1 MSFPPV
7 LDLDWLQ
14 IAPEIALLVTAAVAL
29 MFALGRKD
37 SRGSAAMA
45 LIGIGVALVL
55 DLVLFANVR
64 ADGAASSFGL
74 RFLADTPAVA
84 FNVIILL
91 GTALAVLTSFDYLRR
106 SGLDQPEYYPLM
118 LLSAVGAMVMA
129 GAGDLITLVLGLEIM
144 SLPVYVLSAWRQGS
158 RESEEAGMK
167 YFLMGAFGSAILI
180 YGVALS
186 YGATGSFVLADIAA
200 AVTAAGFASPLLLTL
215 GGAFV
220 LAGLGFKAAIAPF
233 HQWAPDVYTG
243 APTAVTAFM
252 SVVIKAGAFAA
263 LLRIA
268 ALLFP
273 GLEPWLLTTLA
284 ILVALTLVLGNF
296 GALMQTR
303 VKRMLAYSAVAHAGY
318 VGLAVLAASEAGV
331 RAGAWYLI
339 AYTLMNLG
347 AFTVLTLTSDANDHG
362 DDLERFAGLGR
373 RRPWLAFAMTLFLL
387 SLGGIPPLAG
397 FTGKI
402 LVFQAVIDAGYVWL
416 AVLGILTSVVALVY
430 YFRVI
435 GIMYFR
441 EPEYELPQYR
451 SPAAAVAIGVAAAG
465 TVLLGIFPGWWYGLL
480 GTGQAL
486 LARL

>member
-1 MSFPPV
+1 MTFPPI

-14 IAPEIALLVTAAVAL
+14 IAPEIALVVTAALAL
-29 MFALGRKD
+29 MFGLGRKD
-37 SRGSAAMA
+37 GRGTAAIA
-45 LIGIGVALVL
+45 LVGVVVALVL

-64 ADGAASSFGL
+64 ADGAVSSFGL
-74 RFLADTPAVA
+74 HFLADTPAVA

-91 GTALAVLTSFDYLRR
+91 GTGLAVLTSFDYLRR
-106 SGLDQPEYYPLM
+106 CGLDQPEYYPLM

-129 GAGDLITLVLGLEIM
+129 GSGDLITLVLGLEIM

-180 YGVALS
+180 YGAALT

-200 AVTAAGFASPLLLTL
+200 AVTSARFVSPLLVTL

-243 APTAVTAFM
+243 APTSVTAFM
-252 SVVIKAGAFAA
+252 SVVIKTGAFAA

-273 GLEPWLLTTLA
+273 GLEPWLLTALA

-296 GALMQTR
+296 AALMQTR

-318 VGLAVLAASEAGV
+318 VGLAVLAANEAGV

-362 DDLERFAGLGR
+362 DDLERFAGLAR
-373 RRPWLAFAMTLFLL
+373 RRPWLAFAMTIFLL

-402 LVFQAVIDAGYVWL
+402 LVFQAAIDAGYVWL

-451 SPAAAVAIGVAAAG
+451 SPAAALAIGVAAAG

-480 GTGQAL
+480 GSGQAL

>member
-1 MSFPPV
+1 MTFPPV
-7 LDLDWLQ
+7 LDIHWLHV
-14 IAPEIALLVTAAVAL
+14 APELAVLATAAL
-29 MFALGRKD
+29 TMLFALGRKD
-37 SRGSAAMA
+37 GRSTAI
-45 LIGIGVALVL
+45 LALVGLAVAFAL
-55 DLVLFANVR
+55 DVSLFA
-64 ADGAASSFGL
+64 GAREAGAGSSFGL
-74 RFLADTPAVA
+74 RFLADTPALA

-91 GTALAVLTSFDYLRR
+91 GTALAILVSFDYLRR
-106 SGLDQPEYYPLM
+106 TGLDQPEYYPLM
-118 LLSAVGAMVMA
+118 LLSALGAMVMA
-129 GAGDLITLVLGLEIM
+129 GAGDLVTVVLGLEIM
-144 SLPVYVLSAWRQGS
+144 SLPVYVLSAWRQGA

-167 YFLMGAFGSAILI
+167 YFLLGAFGSAILI
-180 YGVALS
+180 YGAALS
-186 YGATGSFVLADIAA
+186 YGATGSFVFAEMVAA
-200 AVTAAGFASPLLLTL
+200 ITATGFASPLLATL

-252 SVVIKAGAFAA
+252 SVVIKTGAFAA

-268 ALLFP
+268 ATVFP
-273 GLEPWLLTTLA
+273 GLEPWLLSTLA
-284 ILVALTLVLGNF
+284 VLVALTLVLGNF
-296 GALMQTR
+296 AALMQTR

-318 VGLAVLAASEAGV
+318 LGLAVLAADAGGI

-347 AFTVLTLTSDANDHG
+347 AFAVLTLTSDGNDRG

-373 RRPWLAFAMTLFLL
+373 RRPWLAFAMTIFLL

-402 LVFQAVIDAGYVWL
+402 LVFQAVIEAGYVWL

-430 YFRVI
+430 YFRLV

-441 EPEYELPQYR
+441 EPEYALPRYR
-451 SPAAAVAIGVAAAG
+451 SPAAALAIGAAVVG
-465 TVLLGIFPGWWYGLL
+465 TVLLGIFPNLWYGLL
-480 GTGQAL
+480 ENGRTL